1 VPVEVL
7 TGFDGSSPQIAE
19 GVRREATDRFVLV
32 PGYGS
37 REGTSQERS
46 AGGARFYTRLSNRG
60 AGPACVTVV
69 ADWQTPGR
77 AQNFDYGYVRHETDD
92 EWTQVPA
99 VREEARATYALE
111 LRPGL
116 TELGALPGYNYETCC
131 AFVDRMRDAGV
142 AVRTIGQSREGRDL
156 HLLHFPSPN
165 PGAKPFFL
173 QARDHPYET
182 AGNFCAE
189 GVAQFLLSDDPVAA
203 YLRTKYAVWLAPMT
217 NPDGVVNGLSRLTWE
232 QGANMNREVN
242 DVSDPAHDALK
253 GAIDAVRPFVH
264 MNVHNWTYR
273 FRDGLLC
280 NEEGTAR
287 RIQEHMPADAAHY
300 KRWRVQ
306 TAYDFLR
313 EGKLSFS
320 PDASRS
326 WKNYCKNRFGA
337 QGCTF
342 EFPWFGLSTADMR
355 DKGRRAFAALGLA
368 VIEEE
373 DL

>member
-1 VPVEVL
+1 
-7 TGFDGSSPQIAE
+7 
-19 GVRREATDRFVLV
+19 
-32 PGYGS
+32 
-37 REGTSQERS
+37 
-46 AGGARFYTRLSNRG
+46 
-60 AGPACVTVV
+60 
-69 ADWQTPGR
+69 
-77 AQNFDYGYVRHETDD
+77 
-92 EWTQVPA
+92 
-99 VREEARATYALE
+99 
-111 LRPGL
+111 
-116 TELGALPGYNYETCC
+116 
-131 AFVDRMRDAGV
+131 
-142 AVRTIGQSREGRDL
+142 
-156 HLLHFPSPN
+156 
-165 PGAKPFFL
+165 
-173 QARDHPYET
+173 
-182 AGNFCAE
+182 
-189 GVAQFLLSDDPVAA
+189 
-203 YLRTKYAVWLAPMT
+203 
-217 NPDGVVNGLSRLTWE
+217 
-232 QGANMNREVN
+232 MNREVN